1 VAGYSR
7 LMEADEETSP
17 KSRTAFDLDQRFFWS
32 GFFCSRGGLIWL
44 NARRDDAR
52 LICAVSEPE
61 EL

>member
-1 VAGYSR
+1 
-7 LMEADEETSP
+7 MEADEETSP

-44 NARRDDAR
+44 NARRDAAR